1 MPGEV
6 GNLTIESIKSTNA
19 VMEKDSNLYMKLLAN
34 EDLVELDQLI
44 TKEVIIDRTNN
55 TIGISETYL
64 YISVLREHLGKVELL
79 NNFS

>member
-1 MPGEV
+1 MRGEV

-19 VMEKDSNLYMKLLAN
+19 VMEKDSNLYMKLLTN

-44 TKEVIIDRTNN
+44 TKEVIIDRTNSI
-55 TIGISETYL
+55 IGISETYL
-64 YISVLREHLGKVELL
+64 YISVLKEHLGKVELL